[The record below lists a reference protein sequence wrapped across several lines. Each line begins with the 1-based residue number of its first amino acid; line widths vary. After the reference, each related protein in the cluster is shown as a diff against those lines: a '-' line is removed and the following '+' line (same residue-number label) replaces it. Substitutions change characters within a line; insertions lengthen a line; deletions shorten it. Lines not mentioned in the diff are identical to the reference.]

1 MKGVPL
7 SEPLQRS
14 GIFPM
19 MVVHMVRIGEDTG
32 DLDGM
37 LQKLSDYYDEE
48 VELATQSLLA
58 ALEPIIILLLT
69 VVVGVII
76 AAVMGPMIKLYT
88 GLDAGL

>member
-1 MKGVPL
+1 MNNVLFRDALMDAKEQVMKGVPL

-37 LQKLSDYYDEE
+37 LL
-48 VELATQSLLA
+48 
-58 ALEPIIILLLT
+58 
-69 VVVGVII
+69 
-76 AAVMGPMIKLYT
+76 
-88 GLDAGL
+88 